1 MKKQNENYIKAET
14 KAENVSFTIYN
25 LNNEEDVKK
34 IHEEY
39 IKQLEKYNLR
49 SVETDFS

>member
-1 MKKQNENYIKAET
+1 MYKLMEKQNENYIKAET

-34 IHEEY
+34 
-39 IKQLEKYNLR
+39 KYTKNILN
-49 SVETDFS
+49 S